1 MILTAY
7 APESFAK
14 NAKKIIFNIDK
25 AELNK
30 NAVAADCLIEMSAS
44 EALSFDRK
52 YQAASG
58 NDWIHWCSNIRQ
70 IFANEIFQT
79 NEVDT
84 ELSHYIAVKALS
96 DGLPAGIPIVT
107 GSSGL
112 AIESFYVAFENKES
126 QRVLHTSGLGSMGYC
141 VPAAIDSLTLKTVTS

>member
-44 EALSFDRK
+44 EALSFLTEK

-79 NEVDT
+79 NEV
-84 ELSHYIAVKALS
+84 
-96 DGLPAGIPIVT
+96 IPSYHIILRSRRFRMVY
-107 GSSGL
+107 L
-112 AIESFYVAFENKES
+112 RES
-126 QRVLHTSGLGSMGYC
+126 QL
-141 VPAAIDSLTLKTVTS
+141 